1 MTVYIDKN
9 KSKYSSMKSSF
20 QLLSKTTILAMN
32 FSMNF
37 LNKCVNVIVLT
48 QNKSIKS
55 LKFCWDLG

>member
-32 FSMNF
+32 FSMN
-37 LNKCVNVIVLT
+37 
-48 QNKSIKS
+48 
-55 LKFCWDLG
+55 